1 MMALHTLC
9 KGGIKVTEINTN
21 ALSFPLTFRKN
32 NTVRLFALALKIIS
46 LTGLSQPV
54 VLPCHELSVDVS
66 GFYIF
71 YIFYF
76 FGYLAFFKL
85 FILQFYPFPICVLA
99 AR

>member
-32 NTVRLFALALKIIS
+32 NAVRLFALALKIIS

-66 GFYIF
+66 GFDLN
-71 YIFYF
+71 
-76 FGYLAFFKL
+76 LAFFKL